1 MERWIIAAY
10 LMCKKSDTD
19 DLSTYFKQTGGA
31 RQPNGWW
38 RNPNPTVP
46 MHGKCTEV
54 TNSPCHRLQRW
65 LWNRYTLR
73 CIEMKRGSMGT
84 SQNGALFRFA
94 EACGCACADDERLI
108 DELVSIMHERQLS
121 EEDVARRMGVALA
134 ELRAIEGGTADPSM
148 GTVRR
153 LAHAVGVTVSHH
165 VEKDSDPA
173 KLR

>member
-1 MERWIIAAY
+1 MGHHRTARYSALLKRAAV
-10 LMCKKSDTD
+10 L
-19 DLSTYFKQTGGA
+19 
-31 RQPNGWW
+31 
-38 RNPNPTVP
+38 V
-46 MHGKCTEV
+46 
-54 TNSPCHRLQRW
+54 
-65 LWNRYTLR
+65 
-73 CIEMKRGSMGT
+73 
-84 SQNGALFRFA
+84 QN
-94 EACGCACADDERLI
+94 DERLI

-173 KLR
+173 KAAVLWSWSSKQLSLDMPKAEVGNRGISMQIPVPPYGESYMRKEPTV